1 MVEIRILMVIVMIQ
15 IRQNIFETNS
25 SSVHTL
31 VICTEDEFKK
41 FNNDELCVDDWNDT
55 LVPFNKYDGSTRFL
69 NSDEFF
75 GDNWLEYYEEHREIN
90 GTKIVVFGRYGRD

>member
-1 MVEIRILMVIVMIQ
+1 MAIVMIQ

-41 FNNDELCVDDWNDT
+41 FDNDELCIDDWNDT
-55 LVPFNKYDGSTRFL
+55 LVPFSEYDGSTRFL
-69 NSDEFF
+69 SSDDFF
-75 GDNWLEYYEEHREIN
+75 EDKGFDHYLEHYEEHREIN
-90 GTKIVVFGRYGRD
+90 GTKIVVFGRYGND